1 MSDLVITAGAA
12 AGAREAMSPSHAG
25 RQFVIVL
32 LAFLTVVDL
41 FATQAILPSLAHHYA
56 VTPAAM
62 GLAVNASTLG
72 MAIAGLLVA
81 LFSAR
86 LDRRRGV
93 TLSLLVLSVPTSLLA
108 FAPGLLPFALLR
120 VLQGLCMA
128 TAFSLTLA
136 HLGETSRP
144 RDTAAAFAAYITGNV
159 ASNLVGRLMSAALA
173 EHWGLATNFLVFA
186 LCNLLGAALAYSWM
200 ASQPDRP
207 AGAAPKVSLAMVA
220 APLRQPRLLA
230 AFAIGFCILFA
241 FIGTFTF
248 VNFILVRPPLLLN
261 SMQVGLVYAVFV
273 PSIVTTP
280 LAGQVVF
287 RFGLQPAF
295 RVGIA
300 LALAG
305 LPLLV
310 WPALPAVLLGL
321 VLVGIGTFFA
331 QAVATGFVGRA
342 AGEHRGPASGLY
354 LASYFSGGLAGTAVL
369 GLAFDSS
376 GWPLC
381 VAGVGVALLVAFV
394 LGRFLVLPSASSQPA

>member
-1 MSDLVITAGAA
+1 MSDLVMSSSGSAEARAPAGLV
-12 AGAREAMSPSHAG
+12 RLG
-25 RQFVIVL
+25 RQLVIVL

-41 FATQAILPSLAHHYA
+41 FATQAILPSLARHYA

-72 MAIAGLLVA
+72 MAVAGLLVA
-81 LFSAR
+81 LLSPR
-86 LDRRRGV
+86 LDRRRGAA
-93 TLSLLVLSVPTSLLA
+93 LSLLVLSVPTGLLA
-108 FAPGLLPFALLR
+108 FAPGLLPFAALR

-136 HLGETSRP
+136 HLGETSHP

-173 EHWGLATNFLVFA
+173 EHWGLATNFLAFA
-186 LCNLLGAALAYSWM
+186 LCNLAGAALAYAWM
-200 ASQPDRP
+200 ADR
-207 AGAAPKVSLAMVA
+207 AAPGPAPARPISFAMVG

-248 VNFILVRPPLLLN
+248 VNFVLVRPPLLLD

-280 LAGQVVF
+280 FAGRAVF
-287 RFGLQPAF
+287 RFGPQPAL
-295 RVGIA
+295 RAGIG

-310 WPALPAVLLGL
+310 WPALPPVLLGL

-342 AGEHRGPASGLY
+342 AGADRGAASGLY
-354 LASYFSGGLAGTAVL
+354 LASYFCGGLAGTAVL
-369 GLAFDSS
+369 GLAFDTW
-376 GWPLC
+376 GWPAC
-381 VAGVGVALLVAFV
+381 VAGVSLALVLALG
-394 LGRFLVLPSASSQPA
+394 LGRFLVLPPVPPHQS